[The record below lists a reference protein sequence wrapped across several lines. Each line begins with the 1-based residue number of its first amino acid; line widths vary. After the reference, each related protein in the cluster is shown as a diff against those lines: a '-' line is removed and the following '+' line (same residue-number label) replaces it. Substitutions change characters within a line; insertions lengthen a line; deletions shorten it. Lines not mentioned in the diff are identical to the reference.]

1 MTPRRKRLRLS
12 VGKNAADASA
22 RRQRKEA
29 ELNAVN
35 SGVTV
40 VPQDS
45 QDGHRSLSVAVT
57 EYLDEKE
64 LSKKPKTDLTG
75 VDVRY

>member
-1 MTPRRKRLRLS
+1 M
-12 VGKNAADASA
+12 
-22 RRQRKEA
+22 
-29 ELNAVN
+29 N

-45 QDGHRSLSVAVT
+45 QDRHRSLSVAVT
-57 EYLDEKE
+57 EYLEETE

-75 VDVRY
+75 MNARY

>member
-1 MTPRRKRLRLS
+1 MARRRQRLCLS
-12 VGKNAADASA
+12 VGKNAADAGA
-22 RRQRKEA
+22 RRRRKEA

-45 QDGHRSLSVAVT
+45 QDGHRSLSVTVT
-57 EYLDEKE
+57 EYLEETE
-64 LSKKPKTDLTG
+64 LSKKPKPDLTG

>member
-1 MTPRRKRLRLS
+1 
-12 VGKNAADASA
+12 
-22 RRQRKEA
+22 
-29 ELNAVN
+29 VN

-45 QDGHRSLSVAVT
+45 QDGHRSLSVTVT
-57 EYLDEKE
+57 EYLEETE

-75 VDVRY
+75 MNARY